1 MGSVECN
8 ILTSCAATILGVKH
22 GTLFSCP
29 KEDIINIE
37 KINKQYSVLLLEKDI
52 YIKPLYQC
60 KNRHFLIAYRKRQLE
75 ETLRNK
81 KISAFLKK
89 AGYPIGDN
97 MDMEKMLDF
106 LAVRIMANNSFPH
119 EIGFF
124 LGYPPEDV
132 FGFIKNKGSN
142 YKLCGYWKVYGS
154 VEKAKSL
161 FESIALCSEN
171 MKSIILSKKS
181 FPLIINAA

>member
-1 MGSVECN
+1 MSTFESDF
-8 ILTSCAATILGVKH
+8 LKACAPTVLGVKD

-29 KEDIINIE
+29 KEDIIKLN
-37 KINKQYSVLLLEKDI
+37 KINDKYSVLLLEKDI

-60 KNRHFLIAYRKRQLE
+60 NNRQFILAYRKKKLE
-75 ETLRNK
+75 ETLHNK

-89 AGYPIGDN
+89 TGYPVDNN

-124 LGYPPEDV
+124 LGYPQEDV
-132 FGFIKNKGSN
+132 FGFIKNKGTN
-142 YKLCGYWKVYGS
+142 YKLCGYWKVYGN
-154 VEKAKSL
+154 VEKARSL
-161 FESIALCSEN
+161 FESIAMCSEN
-171 MKSIILSKKS
+171 MKSIILSQKS

>member
-1 MGSVECN
+1 MSSFESDV
-8 ILTSCAATILGVKH
+8 LTACAPTILGVKH

-29 KEDIINIE
+29 KEDIIKLEN
-37 KINKQYSVLLLEKDI
+37 INKKYSVLLLEKDI

-60 KNRHFLIAYRKRQLE
+60 KNRQFILAYRKKELIKA
-75 ETLRNK
+75 LSDK
-81 KISAFLKK
+81 KVSAFLKK
-89 AGYPIGDN
+89 EGYPVGN
-97 MDMEKMLDF
+97 KMDMEKMLDF

-124 LGYPPEDV
+124 LGYPTEDV

-142 YKLCGYWKVYGS
+142 YKLCGYWKVYDN
-154 VEKAKSL
+154 VEKARTL
-161 FESIALCSEN
+161 FENIAMCSEN
-171 MKSIILSKKS
+171 MKRIILSQKS